1 MKRLEDLTLNELWHL
16 FPIELV
22 PHNEIWKEYY
32 NEEYANLMKAFP
44 NATINHIGST
54 AIPNILAKPIVDILM
69 EVDDF
74 LPLESLKEPITSLGY
89 ICMNQNENRID
100 FNKGYTLN
108 GYEDK
113 VFHLHLRY
121 IGDNDEIYFRDY
133 LLKHPDIAKEYE
145 ILKLNLAK
153 KYKYDRD
160 AYTAAKTEF
169 IVKYTALARK
179 EANSIK

>member
-22 PHNEIWKEYY
+22 PHNEIWEEYY

-44 NATINHIGST
+44 NAVISHIGST
-54 AIPNILAKPIVDILM
+54 AIPNIFAKPIVDILM
-69 EVDDF
+69 EADDS
-74 LPLESLKEPITSLGY
+74 LPLESLKEPIISLGY

-121 IGDNDEIYFRDY
+121 VGDNDETYFKDY

-145 ILKLNLAK
+145 MLKLNLAK

-179 EANSIK
+179 EVNSIK

>member
-1 MKRLEDLTLNELWHL
+1 MKRLEDLTLDELWHL

-32 NEEYANLMKAFP
+32 NEEYANLMKTFP

-74 LPLESLKEPITSLGY
+74 LALESLKEPITSLSY

-113 VFHLHLRY
+113 VFHLHLRH

-160 AYTAAKTEF
+160 AYTSGKTKFVTKCVDLE
-169 IVKYTALARK
+169 K
-179 EANSIK
+179 SIL